1 MPNVAICYWG
11 LCRSTH
17 LTIDSIK
24 QNIYDVLTEN
34 GFTYTVYLHT
44 FVINRLY
51 QNKRSQEPPLKLD
64 NDLYKLLNP
73 DHYLVEDQD
82 VADLSI
88 QFKSYRAYGDPWNS
102 NFETFD
108 NHIRSLYS
116 LNKVTE
122 LYKDKKAA
130 YDYVIYLRPD
140 VLFLNKLE
148 PKWFDFIKDNKTLL
162 APDYH
167 LDLPMNDRF
176 CIAKPDA
183 AIFYGTRYGLALDYS
198 WKKPLHSERFL
209 YDVLSKNHID
219 VLDIPLRFRR
229 VRATGKTIDDGT
241 HAPAMNYRS

>member
-24 QNIYDVLTEN
+24 TNIYDVLKEN

-44 FVINRLY
+44 FAINRLY
-51 QNKRSQEPPLKLD
+51 QNKRSQEPPLELD

-82 VADLSI
+82 VADLSMGF
-88 QFKSYRAYGDPWNS
+88 QAYKTFADPWRS
-102 NFETFD
+102 NYETFD

-116 LNKVTE
+116 LNKVTQ
-122 LYKDKKAA
+122 LYKSNKAA

-140 VLFLNKLE
+140 VLFLNKLNIA
-148 PKWFDFIKDNKTLL
+148 WFNIDTKTVV

-176 CIAKPDA
+176 CIAKPDTA
-183 AIFYGTRYGLALDYS
+183 VFYGSRYDLALDYS
-198 WKKPLHSERFL
+198 LKNPLHSEWFL
-209 YDVLSKNHID
+209 YDILKKNQIAI
-219 VLDIPLRFRR
+219 VDIPLRFRR
-229 VRATGKTIDDGT
+229 VRATGKIIDDGT
-241 HAPAMNYRS
+241 HAPKQVTS